1 MSDENKFET
10 GNNNDN
16 IKNQES
22 IDQILK
28 DFQNQKEKKGQEN
41 LTPSEGFKEGPIDF
55 VKETLPSE
63 PKEADK
69 KPEQEK
75 KVKKA
80 KQKRERKKLNINFK
94 RLFKVIIIILVVAAA
109 VVGAVFGVRYGINQS
124 KSAYLK
130 PYEKKYPN
138 VEFPVG
144 IMEKYCDTFGENPAS
159 VGYIDISE
167 IHLSSPVVSEENDI
181 LPYAEKNDSKCNQFN
196 YVVYLNDNSLE
207 NYYGSAEAYNNSSTG
222 FISYSDLYNEYRF
235 KVVGAFYT
243 NTQPEDDNGYVFPYN
258 VTEELT
264 NKSYSDLFDRLN
276 SRFLY
281 DTGVTLTR
289 QDKLLTISC
298 PTEFRAGFRFVV
310 VGVLRN
316 ESNDKPTATE
326 KSKVH
331 YPQVIYDENN
341 QKNPYD
347 LAYQWYP
354 EIVEKTSD
362 GTIKTRKESIE
373 DYHQGE

>member
-1 MSDENKFET
+1 MDDEKKFDGGKENAA
-10 GNNNDN
+10 G
-16 IKNQES
+16 QES

-28 DFQNQKEKKGQEN
+28 DFQSLKEKKSQEDLVPPVQYRKN
-41 LTPSEGFKEGPIDF
+41 TIDF
-55 VKETLPSE
+55 AKEPLQAELNKTDE
-63 PKEADK
+63 N
-69 KPEQEK
+69 QEK
-75 KVKKA
+75 KKRVRPKK
-80 KQKRERKKLNINFK
+80 ERKKLNINYK
-94 RLFKVIIIILVVAAA
+94 KVLTVIVITLVAAA
-109 VVGAVFGVRYGINQS
+109 VIVGIVFGVRYGINQS
-124 KSAYLK
+124 KSAYLT

-144 IMEKYCDTFGENPAS
+144 IMEKYCDIYGENPTS

-167 IHLSSPVVSEENDI
+167 THLSSPVLFEENDNF
-181 LPYAEKNDSKCNQFN
+181 PYAEKNNSNCNQFN

-207 NYYGSAEAYNNSSTG
+207 GYYGIAQAYNKSTG

-243 NTQPEDDNGYVFPYN
+243 NTQPEDDNGYIFPYN

-264 NKSYSDLFDRLN
+264 NKSYSDFFDRLM
-276 SRFLY
+276 SRFMY

-298 PTEFRAGFRFVV
+298 PTDYREGFRFVV

-316 ESNDKPTATE
+316 DSNSKPTAAE
-326 KSKVH
+326 KTDVH
-331 YPQVIYDENN
+331 YPQVIYDEKNE
-341 QKNPYD
+341 KNPYN

-354 EIVEKTSD
+354 EIVERTSE
-362 GTIKTRKESIE
+362 GTTQTKKESIK
-373 DYHQGE
+373 DYKQDK